1 MEDTEWVVV
10 GGKGE
15 LMPCERKKLREM
27 RDQLMNLPVFIGQ
40 MLEEAKRFLKKNDC
54 MENIYIY
61 IYMKGAA
68 KLL

>member
-10 GGKGE
+10 GGKVE
-15 LMPCERKKLREM
+15 VMPCE

-61 IYMKGAA
+61 I
-68 KLL
+68 

>member
-10 GGKGE
+10 GGKVE
-15 LMPCERKKLREM
+15 VMPCE

-61 IYMKGAA
+61 IYVKGAA